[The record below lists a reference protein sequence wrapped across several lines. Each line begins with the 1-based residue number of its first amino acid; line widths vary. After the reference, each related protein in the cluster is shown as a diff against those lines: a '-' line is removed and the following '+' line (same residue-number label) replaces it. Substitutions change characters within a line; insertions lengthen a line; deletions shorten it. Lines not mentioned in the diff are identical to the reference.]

1 MNKEQI
7 VEILRSN
14 TTLHT
19 LALIPDSQWI
29 ILRDDFEQIADEIL
43 ALLASRW
50 GELEDDD
57 AFYLELHQIERIDE
71 QTEDS

>member
-1 MNKEQI
+1 MKKELI
-7 VEILRSN
+7 ELFKKKAIHKFVASTKPYGEACIPSDSWDE
-14 TTLHT
+14 
-19 LALIPDSQWI
+19 LAN
-29 ILRDDFEQIADEIL
+29 EIL

>member
-1 MNKEQI
+1 MNKQKI

-19 LALIPDSQWI
+19 LVLIPDSQWI
-29 ILRDDFEQIADEIL
+29 IMRDDFEQIADEIL